1 MFALALRVLVLAHT
15 FLITPSFKLTRMDRQ
30 DKLLADVLSAFQS
43 SRNDVTFWTRERNE
57 TCGQRPRELAVH
69 LSTIPNS
76 GTTWTQF
83 LFEEAT
89 GIITQRN
96 DRAGDTFAQGTTCRA
111 KDGVSKSEARLAMND
126 ELELYKA
133 HYPGLPGS
141 TDQMINGMV
150 QPQQIFVPSKAAYAI
165 SRSLVIIRNPIDAF
179 FAIFRHLNPYN
190 EDKVSQV
197 YSSRVTGCTGEETAT
212 RTELIGE
219 WMDPEGYN
227 VRSNI
232 SAVALAT
239 EDAFRNY
246 IKLWVRFV
254 TYWFLFSSSACTDVT
269 MVRYEDLS
277 ETERTLD
284 TISVLINAFNSSVS
298 SNAIERATLTYPP
311 SASSTY
317 NVYANASFDATPMI
331 QAFASVCLEESDLMS
346 ALGYQMVLQR
356 IVSRR

>member
-1 MFALALRVLVLAHT
+1 MFAFALRALVLAHT
-15 FLITPSFKLTRMDRQ
+15 FLITPSFKLTRRDRRGGFH
-30 DKLLADVLSAFQS
+30 ADVVSAFQS
-43 SRNDVTFWTRERNE
+43 SRNNVTFWTRERNE
-57 TCGQRPRELAVH
+57 TCGQRPKELAVH

-76 GTTWTQF
+76 GTTWVQY

-111 KDGVSKSEARLAMND
+111 KDGVSKSDARLAMND
-126 ELELYKA
+126 ELEVYKA

-190 EDKVSQV
+190 DDKVSLV
-197 YSSRVTGCTGEETAT
+197 SSRGVSGCTEEETAT

-232 SAVALAT
+232 STVALAT

-246 IKLWVRFV
+246 VKLWVQFA

-277 ETERTLD
+277 DSDRTLD

-298 SNAIERATLTYPP
+298 SNAIERATLAYPP

-317 NVYANASFDATPMI
+317 NVYANASFDATQMI

-346 ALGYQMVLQR
+346 ALGYQMFLQR
-356 IVSRR
+356 IVSGR